1 MLQAPATGNRM
12 KRMQKS
18 VLLGLVLAVPVAAQ
32 AFLPPK
38 HLCFSAGAAAYQLSA
53 SARDPDFKVRVDKS
67 AAHPDLRMQL
77 VEDATIADFVLVDDL
92 DATDA
97 NACPGAASLKTIR
110 VDGDEQRPDLTISL
124 AADADAA
131 DFKLYVRSARF
142 SREDAAA
149 LFGVMWRASRL
160 RDLAE
165 RH

>member
-1 MLQAPATGNRM
+1 MLHASATGDRM

-18 VLLGLVLAVPVAAQ
+18 VLLGLALAVPVAAQ
-32 AFLPPK
+32 AFLPQK
-38 HLCFSAGAAAYQLSA
+38 QLCFAAGAGAYQLSA
-53 SARDPDFKVRVDKS
+53 SARVPDFKVRIDNR

-77 VEDATIADFVLVDDL
+77 VDDPTTADFVLVDDL
-92 DATDA
+92 DAADNDA
-97 NACPGAASLKTIR
+97 CHTSGPLKTIR
-110 VDGDEQRPDLTISL
+110 VDGDEKRPDLTINL
-124 AADADAA
+124 AADSEAA

>member
-1 MLQAPATGNRM
+1 MSQAAATGDRM
-12 KRMQKS
+12 KRKQRS

-38 HLCFSAGAAAYQLSA
+38 HLCFSTGAATYQISA
-53 SARDPDFKVRVDKS
+53 SARDPDFKVRIDNR

-77 VEDATIADFVLVDDL
+77 VDDPTTADFVLVDDL
-92 DATDA
+92 DAADNDA
-97 NACPGAASLKTIR
+97 CNTSDPLKTIR
-110 VDGDEQRPDLTISL
+110 VDGDEQRPDLTINL
-124 AADADAA
+124 AADAEAA
-131 DFKLYVRSARF
+131 DFKLYARSARY
-142 SREDAAA
+142 SHEDAAA

>member
-1 MLQAPATGNRM
+1 M
-12 KRMQKS
+12 KRKQRS

-38 HLCFSAGAAAYQLSA
+38 HLCFSAGAAAYQISA
-53 SARDPDFKVRVDKS
+53 SAGDPDFKVRVDNR

-77 VEDATIADFVLVDDL
+77 VDDPTTADFVLVDDFDGADS
-92 DATDA
+92 DA
-97 NACPGAASLKTIR
+97 CQGSLKTIR
-110 VDGDEQRPDLTISL
+110 VDGDEQRPDLTINL
-124 AADADAA
+124 AADSEEA
-131 DFKLYVRSARF
+131 DFKLYVRSARY
-142 SREDAAA
+142 SHEDAAA

>member
-1 MLQAPATGNRM
+1 M
-12 KRMQKS
+12 KRTQKS
-18 VLLGLVLAVPVAAQ
+18 MLLGLVLAVPVGAQ

-38 HLCFSAGAAAYQLSA
+38 QLCFSTGAGAYQLSA
-53 SARDPDFKVRVDKS
+53 SARDPDFKVRIDNR

-77 VEDATIADFVLVDDL
+77 VDEPTTADFVLVDDF
-92 DATDA
+92 DAADNDA
-97 NACPGAASLKTIR
+97 CNSSGQLRTIR
-110 VDGDEQRPDLTISL
+110 VDGDEKRPDLTINL
-124 AADADAA
+124 AADGDAA

-160 RDLAE
+160 RDVAE

>member
-1 MLQAPATGNRM
+1 MSQAATTGDRM
-12 KRMQKS
+12 KRKQRS

-38 HLCFSAGAAAYQLSA
+38 HLCFSAGAAAYQISA
-53 SARDPDFKVRVDKS
+53 SARDPDFKVRIDNR

-77 VEDATIADFVLVDDL
+77 VDDPTTADFVLVDDFGGADS
-92 DATDA
+92 DA
-97 NACPGAASLKTIR
+97 CHGSLKTIR
-110 VDGDEQRPDLTISL
+110 VDGDEQRPDLTLNL
-124 AADADAA
+124 AAESDVA
-131 DFKLYVRSARF
+131 DFKLYVRSARY
-142 SREDAAA
+142 SHEDAAA